1 MMKLAFTLVAASA
14 LSPATAVWSP
24 PAPEQGQ
31 ELMSLWVSIANE
43 AAFMQEEIRLGRNEA
58 QCKEDCNTRKE
69 KDDDINRGRCQKN
82 CEQIEDKDGF
92 SGDKKSRNSSDSGC
106 REFTNGGRR
115 SDRCKD
121 ANDAGKK
128 NDDDDDDDDDK
139 KKSKRSGNR
148 GINLF
153 YKGMCGNDADD
164 DTNFKDNFCEDIDDD
179 LCDSPSGDIKD
190 FCKWLESSSKSF
202 NDDDYEEG
210 MCDSPSSS
218 DKDFCN
224 KIDDKLCN
232 KSKSDLSSEEKDLC
246 KWLED
251 DLEVGT
257 KPKAAKTPKTPKGDK
272 TKPKADKTLLRA
284 SVRKQ

>member
-43 AAFMQEEIRLGRNEA
+43 AAFMQEEIRLGRTEA

-82 CEQIEDKDGF
+82 CEQIEDKNGF
-92 SGDKKSRNSSDSGC
+92 SGNSKSRNSSDSGC

-115 SDRCKD
+115 SDRCND

-128 NDDDDDDDDDK
+128 NDDDDNDDDK

-148 GINLF
+148 GSNLF
-153 YKGMCGNDADD
+153 YKGMCGNNADD
-164 DTNFKDNFCEDIDDD
+164 DTNFKDNFCEDIDED

-190 FCKWLESSSKSF
+190 FCNWLESNSKSF
-202 NDDDYEEG
+202 NNDDYEKG
-210 MCDSPSSS
+210 MCDRPSSS

-246 KWLED
+246 KWLD
-251 DLEVGT
+251 DGQLEVG
-257 KPKAAKTPKTPKGDK
+257 

-284 SVRKQ
+284 SVKKQ